1 MIPPCI
7 GFLLYPCM
15 VLQACIEFLYLIGT
29 ETVYLNAYRHILT
42 TQECVDMWFIKVI
55 LLGAPRLGK
64 TTMRRRLAG
73 EIKDISSSGEG
84 EQPSTGTVESGPSV
98 IIRNLSSTTAL
109 VTPSKWLVTDDLTE
123 EVRVFLQYF
132 HNSISGARSTRIGL
146 RDSESS
152 AKGVVH
158 RNEKGK
164 VVSETVVKRTG
175 KKTVSIKSSAGISAR
190 GSPNHSSTSVAFA
203 SSASAPT
210 SPKSSTSMPSS
221 STITAPKHA
230 SSNRQGQL
238 KIRIPDMVLNAVS
251 SKHWKEISKVYK
263 GTAIIKMGD
272 TGGQPEFMD
281 MLPVLTIGPAL
292 YLLFCKLTDELLSLY
307 NVSYLSTSGEST
319 LPIQST
325 YTMEEVIFATL
336 ASIACLRSSSN
347 IALPSSEET
356 TSSTVN
362 QLMASCNKSVA
373 YIVGTHKDL
382 VSEEQIAS
390 FDEKLQQSL
399 RPTAFFKE
407 DIVQYASEERMVLP
421 VDNMR
426 GGSSEVQN
434 IRKLLDKCLKEHFE
448 KLSIPA
454 SWLVLSLHLRNR
466 EVRTASLESVLQLAS
481 DLGISQSEAM
491 VALWFLHH
499 YAGVLMYFSD
509 LPELKDTVI
518 CDNQIVYDSTTN
530 LIVNTFRVGPVGKS
544 ASDWFKKTGL
554 FSLEDIRKVTAG
566 VSGDYIPLKQLVK
579 LLQHLNILAS
589 FIQHPS
595 NPMALTSCTTAPK
608 EMHFMPCVL
617 QNATHEELK
626 EWLDGITQQIS
637 PAPLMIR
644 YKCGFVPIGVFP
656 AMIAN
661 LAGSQPL
668 TAKLMWE
675 GMKKNRVQFHI
686 GNDFDTITLISQP
699 KYYAVHISRRKSAKT
714 PTYELCATVRELVES
729 TLKTVTSRMNYKFT
743 AEYQLG
749 FECPSHPGR
758 EHLCVVDGDD
768 PSPHIMCCLEN
779 VHSPT
784 PVDMQPQHL
793 VWFGNVSKIFMHIVL
808 VAIAVMLLLF
818 L

>member
-1 MIPPCI
+1 M
-7 GFLLYPCM
+7 
-15 VLQACIEFLYLIGT
+15 
-29 ETVYLNAYRHILT
+29 
-42 TQECVDMWFIKVI
+42 
-55 LLGAPRLGK
+55 
-64 TTMRRRLAG
+64 
-73 EIKDISSSGEG
+73 
-84 EQPSTGTVESGPSV
+84 
-98 IIRNLSSTTAL
+98 
-109 VTPSKWLVTDDLTE
+109 
-123 EVRVFLQYF
+123 
-132 HNSISGARSTRIGL
+132 
-146 RDSESS
+146 
-152 AKGVVH
+152 
-158 RNEKGK
+158 
-164 VVSETVVKRTG
+164 
-175 KKTVSIKSSAGISAR
+175 
-190 GSPNHSSTSVAFA
+190 
-203 SSASAPT
+203 
-210 SPKSSTSMPSS
+210 
-221 STITAPKHA
+221 
-230 SSNRQGQL
+230 
-238 KIRIPDMVLNAVS
+238 
-251 SKHWKEISKVYK
+251 
-263 GTAIIKMGD
+263 IKMGD

-307 NVSYLSTSGEST
+307 NVSYLSPSGEST
-319 LPIQST
+319 LPIKST

-336 ASIACLRSSSN
+336 ASITCLRSSSSVS
-347 IALPSSEET
+347 LPSSEET
-356 TSSTVN
+356 ASSTVD
-362 QLMASCNKSVA
+362 QLIASCHKSVA

-382 VSEEQIAS
+382 VSEEQIAA
-390 FDEKLQQSL
+390 FDEKLQQSI

-407 DIVQYASEERMVLP
+407 DIVQFASEERMVLP
-421 VDNMR
+421 VDNMH
-426 GGSSEVQN
+426 GGSSEVQS
-434 IRKLLDKCLKEHFE
+434 IRKLLERCLKEHFK

-466 EVRTASLESVLQLAS
+466 EERTASLESVLQLARE
-481 DLGISQSEAM
+481 LGIPRNEAM
-491 VALWFLHH
+491 LALWFLHR
-499 YAGVLMYFSD
+499 YAGVLMYFPD

-530 LIVNTFRVGPVGKS
+530 PIVNTFRVGPVGKS

-554 FSLEDIRKVTAG
+554 FSLEDIRDATAT

-589 FIQHPS
+589 FIQHSS

-626 EWLDGITQQIS
+626 EWLDGFTQQIS

-668 TAKLMWE
+668 VAKLMWE

-714 PTYELCATVRELVES
+714 PTYELCTTVRELVES

-768 PSPHIMCCLEN
+768 PSPHVMCCLEN